1 LNIPRIHYA
10 RSFSFIKELASAY
23 LTATGGPRI
32 PGGCRNCVVKNK
44 SKPAPRPLPAEPAD
58 AINRHLGGRVKHLRG
73 GRGWSLEALA
83 NASGV
88 SRSMLSQIEREQ
100 ANPTLAVTLRIAR
113 AFGLTLG
120 ELLEMPGAASAVTV
134 IHSNDHTYHYRSD
147 KDCRIRT
154 LSPLN
159 LEKEIEFYE
168 IRLQPGGTL
177 RSSAHFE
184 GTREF
189 LTLQKGRLRIE
200 SAADS
205 EELAPGDSASYRADV
220 PHAVINIGKTES
232 ISFLIV
238 IYR

>member
-1 LNIPRIHYA
+1 
-10 RSFSFIKELASAY
+10 
-23 LTATGGPRI
+23 
-32 PGGCRNCVVKNK
+32 
-44 SKPAPRPLPAEPAD
+44 
-58 AINRHLGGRVKHLRG
+58 LRG
-73 GRGWSLEALA
+73 ARGWSLEALA
-83 NASGV
+83 AASGV

-113 AFGLTLG
+113 AFGLALG
-120 ELLEMPGAASAVTV
+120 ELLELPGASSAVTV
-134 IHSNDHTYHYRSD
+134 IRANDHAYHYRSD

-159 LEKEIEFYE
+159 LEKDVEFYE
-168 IRLQPGGTL
+168 VRLQPGGAL
-177 RSSAHFE
+177 RSSPHFE

-205 EELAPGDSASYRADV
+205 EEIESGDSASYRADV
-220 PHAVINIGKTES
+220 PHALLNIAKTEAV
-232 ISFLIV
+232 IFLIV